1 MWTVYLIYQF
11 HAPLSP
17 LLHRCAILYTRLFS
31 LFLSRRIL
39 FFHPEKSER
48 LQGRPAY
55 AAASPGAKRTKTDA
69 VSYYLWGLSCIQ
81 VLFFGTDAA
90 ACPCCRLLGQIR
102 WQSFCR
108 KCGPPPLFGL
118 QVPAGSP
125 AAFGHPAGTAPT
137 PLLVYSKADLLVDF
151 PPGVRYNKY
160 KTPQREA
167 RTMAQQ
173 LSTDEIYRT
182 LESEI
187 LSLKIP
193 PNDTLSEN
201 QLCKRFNVSRTP
213 IRSVL
218 QRLEQNHFV
227 QIIPCK
233 GTIVTAIN
241 IDIVN
246 QIIYQR
252 VAVESMVLRDFVKIC
267 TPVQLAEVEHAF
279 NLIQQAAQ
287 GSSQPEVFDINH
299 FLEHD
304 LHMHQIW
311 FEHTNKQYLWQQ
323 ITRPQADYSRF
334 IRLDIIR
341 ANNVPDVLA
350 EHKEML
356 RIITEKDLDAIEPL
370 ISRHL
375 YGGIRR
381 LGDILFSEEYRE
393 LFQ

>member
-1 MWTVYLIYQF
+1 
-11 HAPLSP
+11 
-17 LLHRCAILYTRLFS
+17 
-31 LFLSRRIL
+31 
-39 FFHPEKSER
+39 
-48 LQGRPAY
+48 
-55 AAASPGAKRTKTDA
+55 
-69 VSYYLWGLSCIQ
+69 
-81 VLFFGTDAA
+81 
-90 ACPCCRLLGQIR
+90 
-102 WQSFCR
+102 
-108 KCGPPPLFGL
+108 
-118 QVPAGSP
+118 
-125 AAFGHPAGTAPT
+125 
-137 PLLVYSKADLLVDF
+137 
-151 PPGVRYNKY
+151 
-160 KTPQREA
+160 
-167 RTMAQQ
+167 MAQQ

-323 ITRPQADYSRF
+323 ITRPQADYSPLYPAGYHPGQQCAGRF
-334 IRLDIIR
+334 GR
-341 ANNVPDVLA
+341 A
-350 EHKEML
+350 
-356 RIITEKDLDAIEPL
+356 
-370 ISRHL
+370 
-375 YGGIRR
+375 
-381 LGDILFSEEYRE
+381 
-393 LFQ
+393 